1 MKLSWTRKDKYISSV
16 YSQKWFH
23 NIAGDLANG
32 TSVTHMVNKME
43 VVQYLKKIY
52 GPKMNEREQK
62 SIKGTLIDFLDT
74 MIFSIFFFIYSF
86 YYYISFL

>member
-1 MKLSWTRKDKYISSV
+1 MEENDDKTY
-16 YSQKWFH
+16 QFH
-23 NIAGDLANG
+23 NFYFHNFQNIAGDLANG

-52 GPKMNEREQK
+52 GPKTSERKQK
-62 SIKGTLIDFLDT
+62 SIKGTLIDFLDA
-74 MIFSIFFFIYSF
+74 MIFSIFFIYSF